1 MKRKEIDFDWLS
13 EDILKAYHAKK
24 VDVIE
29 MSDND
34 TEEII
39 RNAIQKI
46 RQANLDAMLIQ
57 KIKISNY
64 KTYLA
69 STLIWRWMMTG
80 QSSLSEDRMVVVKRL
95 YLKPSVGL
103 CTGWK

>member
-1 MKRKEIDFDWLS
+1 MAKGIDPKFVHYDIRKDDLAMIEAICATEDIDFDWLS

-29 MSDND
+29 MSDSD

-46 RQANLDAMLIQ
+46 RQ
-57 KIKISNY
+57 
-64 KTYLA
+64 
-69 STLIWRWMMTG
+69 
-80 QSSLSEDRMVVVKRL
+80 
-95 YLKPSVGL
+95 
-103 CTGWK
+103 